1 MLEKMKQ
8 EKVRLEAEFKK
19 GQQMLAKLQ
28 QKANTLTT
36 NMQRIQ
42 GAVQFINGQIAEDE
56 KQEVPCENIGD
67 PTSETQDELE

>member
-19 GQQMLAKLQ
+19 GKQMLVELQ
-28 QKANTLTT
+28 QKANTLTA

-42 GAVQFINGQIAEDE
+42 GAVQFIDGQLAEAKKPDTVADKSE
-56 KQEVPCENIGD
+56 D
-67 PTSETQDELE
+67 TSNES